1 VVESTRRGLWALG
14 IIFLGWG
21 RLLKHR
27 GGLGRYDRCFYELVN
42 TLAKNTN
49 AAQVLGKVLSVE
61 YKKREKGY

>member
-1 VVESTRRGLWALG
+1 M
-14 IIFLGWG
+14 
-21 RLLKHR
+21 KHR
-27 GGLGRYDRCFYELVN
+27 GGGLGRYDRCFYELVN

>member
-1 VVESTRRGLWALG
+1 M
-14 IIFLGWG
+14 
-21 RLLKHR
+21 KHR